1 MTDVSSFVLTT
12 DMSPSDRS
20 AALSLLVAQFKDDKG
35 MFALFGNKDRS
46 VDEADLRVWFD
57 ALLSLLQTPGSL
69 AIAKASDD
77 VAGVIVRTIKNNP
90 PGTWRYA
97 SWIWRVSMSL
107 GLRVVL
113 ATARHDQVRSKH
125 VPGDATSLV
134 EFVCVSPK
142 YRGMGIAKS
151 LLNEAPG
158 PTDFLARQW
167 LETTK
172 PQNVQI
178 FESCDF
184 KEIARYEDEGVLNI
198 CMTNP

>member
-1 MTDVSSFVLTT
+1 MIDVLSIELKSN
-12 DMSPSDRS
+12 MSPEDRS
-20 AALSLLVAQFKDDKG
+20 AAIGLLVAQFKEDKG
-35 MFALFGNKDRS
+35 MCALFGDKDRS

-69 AIAKASDD
+69 TIAKASDE
-77 VAGVIVRTIKNNP
+77 VAGVIVRTIKNKP
-90 PGTWRYA
+90 PGIWRYA
-97 SWIWRVSMSL
+97 SWTWRVSMSL

-125 VPGDATSLV
+125 VPRDATSLV

-142 YRGMGIAKS
+142 YRGMGVAKS

-158 PTDFLARQW
+158 LTDFPAQQW

-172 PQNVQI
+172 PQNIQI
-178 FESCDF
+178 FERCDF
-184 KEIARYEDEGVLNI
+184 REIARYEDDGVLNI